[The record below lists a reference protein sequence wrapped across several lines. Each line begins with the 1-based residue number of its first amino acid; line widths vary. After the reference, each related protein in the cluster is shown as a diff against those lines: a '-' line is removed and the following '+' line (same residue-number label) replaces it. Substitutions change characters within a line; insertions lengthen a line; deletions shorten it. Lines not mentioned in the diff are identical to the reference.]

1 MQTAERSLAAEALRS
16 DSTVSRVATQSD
28 SQRVNIYDERDFTL
42 VVFDTAHA
50 AADSA
55 APRVK
60 AVLIAHARRT
70 VAASALSHSRD
81 TTSAT
86 THTLSTATAVAHSAA
101 QTAQT
106 AKATKTGSK
115 WWLWL
120 VLVILC
126 IAAFIVIIKQVK
138 YE

>member
-50 AADSA
+50 ADSA
-55 APRVK
+55 TPRVK
-60 AVLIAHARRT
+60 AVLTTYARRT

-115 WWLWL
+115 WWLYL